1 MNNPQ
6 YVKIKD
12 KRYKINSDFRVAL
25 KCDKVAKDSKI
36 DDTER
41 ALAIIYL
48 LFGEDGLNSYEDWAE
63 LIRLGQKN
71 L

>member
-6 YVKIKD
+6 YVKVKD
-12 KRYKINSDFRVAL
+12 KKYKINSDFRVAL

-48 LFGEDGLNSYEDWAE
+48 LFG
-63 LIRLGQKN
+63 
-71 L
+71 